1 MAGGEGGSGDRSLHD
16 TPTWAVAGV
25 CAIFIILSILLEHA
39 LLQLGKLFQKRQKRA
54 MIDALEKVKAELMLM
69 GFISLLLT
77 AGTRAIPKICI
88 SPKLG
93 RTMLP
98 CSTGVDDDH
107 SYKDDGGGEGERR
120 KLLSFDD
127 FHGNSWHRMLAG
139 AEGGADY
146 CSSKGK
152 VPLISVTGVH
162 QLHIFVFVLAVFH
175 ILYCVIT
182 MTLGRAKVK
191 KWKTWESETSSME
204 YQFTNDPTRFRLAHQ
219 TSFVKR
225 HSGIFHA
232 PGIRWIVAFFRQF
245 SGSITKVDYLTMR
258 NGFINAH
265 LNANAKFDFH
275 RYIKRCMEDDFKV
288 VVGISFPLWIF
299 AILFMLLNVHR
310 FHLFIYVT
318 GYYLVQIL
326 LVVGTKLELV
336 IMDMAQQIQERSTVV
351 RGAPIVEPDNRYFW
365 FNRPHWIL
373 LLIHYTLFQ
382 NAFQMSYVLWNWYE
396 FKFNNCFRENTAAIL
411 VRMSLAV
418 ILQFI
423 CSYITFPLY
432 SLVTQ
437 MGSNMKQAIFEE
449 QTAKALKKWQKAA
462 QDRKKKFKG
471 GSGGGGSQGLTSG
484 ESTPSTMASPV
495 HLLHNFKYRSNEPD
509 IEDVPCAPCYHSDTD
524 VSELES
530 GGGGGSSDHNGHEP
544 FPTTNPGRATN
555 APAEF
560 TFVKL

>member
-1 MAGGEGGSGDRSLHD
+1 M
-16 TPTWAVAGV
+16 V
-25 CAIFIILSILLEHA
+25 
-39 LLQLGKLFQKRQKRA
+39 LQ
-54 MIDALEKVKAELMLM
+54 
-69 GFISLLLT
+69 
-77 AGTRAIPKICI
+77 
-88 SPKLG
+88 
-93 RTMLP
+93 
-98 CSTGVDDDH
+98 
-107 SYKDDGGGEGERR
+107 
-120 KLLSFDD
+120 
-127 FHGNSWHRMLAG
+127 
-139 AEGGADY
+139 
-146 CSSKGK
+146 GK

-182 MTLGRAKVK
+182 MTLGRAK
-191 KWKTWESETSSME
+191 
-204 YQFTNDPTRFRLAHQ
+204 
-219 TSFVKR
+219 
-225 HSGIFHA
+225 
-232 PGIRWIVAFFRQF
+232 VAFFRQF

-299 AILFMLLNVHR
+299 AILFMLLNVHSNSSQLST
-310 FHLFIYVT
+310 F
-318 GYYLVQIL
+318 YYLVQIL

-462 QDRKKKFKG
+462 QDRKKLKQSSAG
-471 GSGGGGSQGLTSG
+471 G